1 MQRDDIQKLGEQAAQ
16 EGLTLWD
23 CPYYRAN
30 EMPGHTGE
38 SIPDW
43 RRKVEAW
50 ESGWRKRNELTLA
63 AAQASAYFS
72 HHADLPAGS
81 PPLAPTSGKTT
92 PQR

>member
-1 MQRDDIQKLGEQAAQ
+1 MFEDIHELGVKAAG

-23 CPYYRAN
+23 CPYYRAH

-50 ESGWRKRNELTLA
+50 ESGWRKRSALTLA
-63 AAQASAYFS
+63 AAQAGAYFN
-72 HHADLPAGS
+72 HHAGLPGGN
-81 PPLAPTSGKTT
+81 PPPAQGCDKTT